1 MSPYRVKGHLCIMYK
16 TVNPIQQFDFQINR
30 VLTYGEKA
38 CDEDQV
44 ISALANVKNIDEWYE
59 AWLSLA
65 NDAINA
71 NEHMHAAYYYR
82 MAEFFLKHDD
92 SRKEDV
98 FRKCLNEFN
107 LGFAQNDISFERFA
121 IPYENGYMKCFR
133 MEADNSKET
142 ILVCGGYDSFIEE
155 FVLQVND
162 FVKRGFSIILFEGP
176 GQGECIDQGIYF
188 TDAFHKAASKVI
200 DFFDLKTCAFVGI
213 SWGGYFALE
222 SAANEARINKVVA
235 YDVLDNGLEVMTNV
249 YPSPIKQ
256 IIRTLIKGKHEK
268 AINFLCSR
276 IGKKSVIA
284 DWMLAQGMYITGSST
299 PYEMYQKLG
308 KHNLNGQYQNI
319 RQDVLLLAGEKDHYV
334 PRVQFERCRSSI
346 HNAHTLT
353 TRLFT
358 ESEGGHQ
365 HCQIGNHTIATTYI
379 MSWIDSN
386 IRTDSR
392 Q

>member
-16 TVNPIQQFDFQINR
+16 AVNSIQQFDFQINR

-65 NDAINA
+65 NNAINA

-162 FVKRGFSIILFEGP
+162 FVKRGFSIILFEGS
-176 GQGECIDQGIYF
+176 GQGECIDQ
-188 TDAFHKAASKVI
+188 A
-200 DFFDLKTCAFVGI
+200 
-213 SWGGYFALE
+213 E
-222 SAANEARINKVVA
+222 
-235 YDVLDNGLEVMTNV
+235 
-249 YPSPIKQ
+249 
-256 IIRTLIKGKHEK
+256 
-268 AINFLCSR
+268 
-276 IGKKSVIA
+276 
-284 DWMLAQGMYITGSST
+284 
-299 PYEMYQKLG
+299 
-308 KHNLNGQYQNI
+308 
-319 RQDVLLLAGEKDHYV
+319 
-334 PRVQFERCRSSI
+334 I
-346 HNAHTLT
+346 HIL
-353 TRLFT
+353 RM
-358 ESEGGHQ
+358 E
-365 HCQIGNHTIATTYI
+365 
-379 MSWIDSN
+379 
-386 IRTDSR
+386 
-392 Q
+392 